1 MAEMMRA
8 VTFVENNKVE
18 VQEKPVPEI
27 ESDQVLLKVG
37 GAGLCHSDL
46 SIINMGN
53 DSPLRGGT
61 LGHETAGMIAE
72 LGSKVS
78 DSWNIGDQAV
88 VHLVVS
94 CGVCAECLAGRDHQ
108 CVEAN
113 QGPIPMSYG
122 IGQPGGM
129 ADYMAVNARHLVKLD
144 DVNLVEAAPFADAG
158 LTPMHAINSV
168 RDRLTPEST
177 VVVSGLGGL
186 GHVGLQIVLATTG
199 GRVVALD
206 TDRAKVDYA
215 SEQGAIGMKSDDS
228 AADKIR
234 EMTGGI
240 GADVVHDFV
249 GVQPTVDIATAAIRN
264 GGAIRFVGLGRG
276 EFPYIAGDTKVLPWN
291 VNIELPYTGTLTD
304 LRQVVA
310 LARQDKLRVEVEQY
324 SLDDAVTA
332 FDDLANGRIQG
343 RAVLVP

>member
-72 LGSKVS
+72 LGAKVS

-206 TDRAKVDYA
+206 TDPAKVDYA

-240 GADVVHDFV
+240 GADVVLDFV

>member
-240 GADVVHDFV
+240 GADVVLDFV

>member
-8 VTFVENNKVE
+8 VTFVENNKIE

-37 GAGLCHSDL
+37 AAGLCHSDL

-53 DSPLRGGT
+53 DSPLRGST
-61 LGHETAGMIAE
+61 LGHETAGTIAK
-72 LGSKVS
+72 LGSNVS
-78 DSWNIGDQAV
+78 DSWNIGDRAV

-94 CGVCAECLAGRDHQ
+94 CGVCAECQAGRDHQ
-108 CVEAN
+108 CVVAN

-129 ADYMAVNARHLVKLD
+129 ADYIAVNTRHLIKLG
-144 DVNLVEAAPFADAG
+144 DVDLAEAAPFADAG
-158 LTPMHAINSV
+158 LTPMQAINSV
-168 RDRLTPEST
+168 RERLTPEAT

-199 GRVVALD
+199 SRVVALD
-206 TDRAKVDYA
+206 TDQAKIDYA
-215 SEQGAIGMKSDDS
+215 SQQGALGMKSDDL
-228 AADKIR
+228 AVDKIR
-234 EMTGGI
+234 EMTGGV
-240 GADVVHDFV
+240 GAEVVVDFV
-249 GVQPTVDIATAAIRN
+249 GVQPTVDIATQVIRN

-310 LARQDKLRVEVEQY
+310 LAAQDKLHVDVERY
-324 SLDDAVTA
+324 SLDDAVAA
-332 FDDLANGRIQG
+332 FDDLAHGRIQG